1 MTSTKITI
9 SVMWTRLGSPPP
21 HWHAYSWCD
30 DTHIGS
36 LPSYWHA
43 YSWCDVDSPWIS
55 STKLTCLQLVSHS
68 SSDSV
73 RGPVLNTDTLT
84 CLQLVW
90 CGLTLDLLH
99 TDMLTV
105 GVMCTHL
112 GSPPPHWHA
121 YSWCDEYSPWIS
133 STTLTCLQLVWC
145 GLTLDLLHTDILT
158 VGVMCTHLGSPP
170 PHWHAY
176 SWCDVH
182 SPWISSTKL
191 TCLQL
196 VSHISSNSVR
206 GPVLNTRHSTH
217 ARFSSHVLE
226 HVWLYKK
233 NQIF

>member
-9 SVMWTRLGSPPP
+9 SVMWTRLGSLPP

-121 YSWCDEYSPWIS
+121 YSWCD
-133 STTLTCLQLVWC
+133 
-145 GLTLDLLHTDILT
+145 
-158 VGVMCTHLGSPP
+158 
-170 PHWHAY
+170 
-176 SWCDVH
+176 VH